1 MKVPFTLAYGGT
13 EIIMIEF
20 QNVSKNYKSTGVRA
34 VKNVSLKINKGEFV
48 FLIGASGAGKTTLIK
63 MLLCEEFPDRGHIY
77 VDDVDLT
84 RIRKRNIPK
93 LRRGIGVVF
102 QDFRLLPELT
112 VYENVAF
119 AMEVIGTEKR
129 VIKHI
134 VPQVLS
140 LVGLSDKADVRPGQL
155 SGGEQQRA
163 SMARALV
170 NNPPLLIAD
179 EPTGNLDPETSE
191 EIMQLLEKINKRG
204 TTVIVVTHA
213 RDLVDRMQKR
223 VITLENGSVIRDVAK
238 GGYDIG

>member
-213 RDLVDRMQKR
+213 RELVDRMQKR